1 MCMHVFLLES
11 DVIQCMNILLSFVI
25 QRFKAPELW
34 FSVFLYPV
42 LIVIFDLPVHKG
54 RWNLYLRSYSHAYF
68 IFILMKSY
76 INGCFLGMP
85 ECPLGLPNVK
95 KQFRFQRTRSISSR
109 KTFFP
114 SFPET
119 SRCIFSPLMTV
130 LFLSGVCPHFAPVF
144 SPCQEELFFFIRFS
158 FQLSCSDE
166 PGADRGCE
174 DRQWQSRDGINTKA
188 SGC

>member
-11 DVIQCMNILLSFVI
+11 DIIQCMNILLSFVI

-119 SRCIFSPLMTV
+119 SRCIFFPSDDSIVSVWCLSPFCPCLQSM
-130 LFLSGVCPHFAPVF
+130 SGGT
-144 SPCQEELFFFIRFS
+144 FFFFFS
-158 FQLSCSDE
+158 YDSHFSSVAVMNPVLTGAARTGSDRAE
-166 PGADRGCE
+166 ME
-174 DRQWQSRDGINTKA
+174 
-188 SGC
+188 